1 MHILPRSRTRWA
13 TRRNKSLAASY
24 RQTVHYRGHL
34 RVALAR
40 RDFRRLLFVRLLG
53 QFGDGVF
60 QISLA
65 GAVLFNPE
73 RQAHAAEVAAGFAVI
88 LLPYCLVGPFAGV
101 LLDRWWRQRVLVL
114 ANLVRA
120 VLVLGVAAEVA
131 AGVDNQLFYVSALV
145 VVSVN
150 RFFLSTLS
158 ASLPHVVN
166 PPEVVTA
173 NALSTTCGGI
183 AATLGGGFGIAIRA
197 LAGDTNV
204 GYGIVGALALLPYV
218 ASALTARGFAR
229 VALGPDDV
237 HRCNR
242 ETMRAVA
249 AGLVAGAQYVA
260 RLRPVC
266 YAFTVIGIYRFC
278 YGILTIT
285 TLLLY
290 RNYLPDDG
298 FFRNGLAGLAQV
310 VLGVAVGSALAAIV
324 TPPVTRRLGFV
335 RWASILLM
343 TASSAA
349 FGLILPFR
357 LPLLVL
363 AACVLGFT
371 SQGIK
376 ICVDTLLQQ
385 NVADDFRGRVF
396 TLYDTLFNMTFV
408 AAAVVTALLIP
419 DSGHAPAAVV
429 AIGVVFAVTAL
440 GYLRFHGRGQLA
452 PAASPAE
459 TEPLPIGQ

>member
-1 MHILPRSRTRWA
+1 MGYRSWT
-13 TRRNKSLAASY
+13 TRRNRSLAGRY
-24 RQTVHYRGHL
+24 RQSVHNRGHL
-34 RVALAR
+34 RIALAR
-40 RDFRRLLFVRLLG
+40 RDFRRLLLVRLLG

-73 RQAHAAEVAAGFAVI
+73 RQAHASEVAAGFAVI
-88 LLPYCLVGPFAGV
+88 LLPYCLIGPFAGV
-101 LLDRWWRQRVLVL
+101 LLDRWWRQRVLVI

-131 AGVDNQLFYVSALV
+131 VGIDNEPFYISALV

-166 PPEVVTA
+166 PPELVTA

-197 LAGDTNV
+197 LAGDSNV
-204 GYGIVGALALLPYV
+204 GYGIVGALALLPYL
-218 ASALTARGFAR
+218 ASALTARGFSR
-229 VALGPDDV
+229 VALGPDV
-237 HRCNR
+237 HADNR
-242 ETMRAVA
+242 ETIRAVT
-249 AGLVAGAQYVA
+249 AGLVAGARYVA
-260 RLRPVC
+260 SMRPVS
-266 YAFTVIGIYRFC
+266 YALAVIGIYRFC
-278 YGILTIT
+278 YGIITIT

-298 FFRNGLAGLAQV
+298 FFRSGLAGLAQI

-324 TPPVTRRLGFV
+324 TPPITRRLGFV

-349 FGLILPFR
+349 IGLILPYR

-396 TLYDTLFNMTFV
+396 TLYDTLFNVTFV
-408 AAAVVTALLIP
+408 AAAAITAVLIP
-419 DSGHAPAAVV
+419 DSGHSPAAVV
-429 AIGVVFAVTAL
+429 AISLVYAVVAI

-452 PAASPAE
+452 PVASPAE

>member
-1 MHILPRSRTRWA
+1 MRRRTLDSSSPTPLTADLAQAQRTVDQDGATPEDDRRFGDRVLPERKHLTDWGATGPVDDHADRSAAVVLEQVNDGPLEGVLGEQRRGDEQPSRRRFQPAHRERRQVVWSLGGHSHILPRSRTRCA

-166 PPEVVTA
+166 PPELVTA

-343 TASSAA
+343 TASLPPSA
-349 FGLILPFR
+349 
-357 LPLLVL
+357 
-363 AACVLGFT
+363 
-371 SQGIK
+371 
-376 ICVDTLLQQ
+376 
-385 NVADDFRGRVF
+385 
-396 TLYDTLFNMTFV
+396 
-408 AAAVVTALLIP
+408 
-419 DSGHAPAAVV
+419 
-429 AIGVVFAVTAL
+429 
-440 GYLRFHGRGQLA
+440 
-452 PAASPAE
+452 
-459 TEPLPIGQ
+459 